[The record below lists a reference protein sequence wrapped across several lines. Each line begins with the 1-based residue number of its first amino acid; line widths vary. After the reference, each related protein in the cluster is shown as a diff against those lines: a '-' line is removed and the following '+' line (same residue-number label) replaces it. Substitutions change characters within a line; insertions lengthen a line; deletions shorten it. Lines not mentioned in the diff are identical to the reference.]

1 MTIIFIDKDDP
12 LPPNATLDAID
23 RRILERLQLDARMAM
38 PALAEAVGLSAPACY
53 RRVRRLRDLGA
64 ILRDVAVVAPRTL
77 GWPLSMLVL
86 ISLEREGARTA
97 DDLMRALEA
106 EPEVIEA
113 WQITGEH
120 DFAARI
126 VARDMEGYDALT
138 RRLFVQNEHVK
149 TFTTLVIFRQTK
161 KPTRI
166 PIAPDLD

>member
-1 MTIIFIDKDDP
+1 
-12 LPPNATLDAID
+12 LPADATLDAID
-23 RRILERLQLDARMAM
+23 KRILERMQIDARMPM
-38 PALAEAVGLSAPACY
+38 PVLAEEVGLSAPACY
-53 RRVRRLRDLGA
+53 RRIRRLRELGK
-64 ILRDVAVVAPRTL
+64 IVREVAVVAPRTL
-77 GWPLSMLVL
+77 GWPLSMIVL
-86 ISLEREGARTA
+86 ISLEREGARTS

-126 VARDMEGYDALT
+126 VAQDMEGYDQLT

-166 PIAPDLD
+166 PVAPEGER

>member
-1 MTIIFIDKDDP
+1 LRTD
-12 LPPNATLDAID
+12 ATLDAID
-23 RRILERLQLDARMAM
+23 KRILEQLQIDARIAM
-38 PALAEAVGLSAPACY
+38 PALAEQVGLSAPACY
-53 RRVRRLRDLGA
+53 RRIRRLRDLGK
-64 ILRDVAVVAPRTL
+64 IVREVAVVAPRTL
-77 GWPLSMLVL
+77 GWPLSMIVL
-86 ISLEREGARTA
+86 ISLEREGARTS

-126 VARDMEGYDALT
+126 VARDMESYDRLT

-149 TFTTLVIFRQTK
+149 MFTTLVVFRQTK

-166 PIAPDLD
+166 PIAPEGD

>member
-1 MTIIFIDKDDP
+1 
-12 LPPNATLDAID
+12 LPPSAPLDAID
-23 RRILERLQLDARMAM
+23 KRILDRLQSDARIAM
-38 PALAEAVGLSAPACY
+38 PALAEEVGLSAPACY
-53 RRVRRLRDLGA
+53 RRVRRLRDLGK
-64 ILRDVAVVAPRTL
+64 IVREVAVVAPRTL

-86 ISLEREGARTA
+86 IRLEREGARTA

-126 VARDMEGYDALT
+126 VARDMEGYDDLT
-138 RRLFVQNEHVK
+138 HRLFVENEHVK

>member
-1 MTIIFIDKDDP
+1 
-12 LPPNATLDAID
+12 LSAGATLDAID
-23 RRILERLQLDARMAM
+23 KRILERLQIDARIPM
-38 PALAEAVGLSAPACY
+38 PTLAEEVGLSAPACY
-53 RRVRRLRDLGA
+53 RRVRRLRDLGK
-64 ILRDVAVVAPRTL
+64 IVREVAVVAPRTL

-97 DDLMRALEA
+97 DNLMRELEA

-120 DFAARI
+120 DFAAKI

-161 KPTRI
+161 KPARI
-166 PIAPDLD
+166 PIAPEGD

>member
-1 MTIIFIDKDDP
+1 
-12 LPPNATLDAID
+12 LPADTTLDAID
-23 RRILERLQLDARMAM
+23 KRILDRMQIDARIPM
-38 PALAEAVGLSAPACY
+38 PILAEEVGLSAPACY
-53 RRVRRLRDLGA
+53 RRLRRLRDLGK
-64 ILRDVAVVAPRTL
+64 IVREVAVVAPRTL
-77 GWPLSMLVL
+77 GWPLSMIVL
-86 ISLEREGARTA
+86 ITLEREGARTS

-126 VARDMEGYDALT
+126 VARDVEGYDHLT

-166 PIAPDLD
+166 PVAPEGE

>member
-1 MTIIFIDKDDP
+1 MPADT
-12 LPPNATLDAID
+12 TLDAID
-23 RRILERLQLDARMAM
+23 KRILDRMQIDARIPM
-38 PALAEAVGLSAPACY
+38 PILAEEVGLSAPACY
-53 RRVRRLRDLGA
+53 RRLRRLRDLGK
-64 ILRDVAVVAPRTL
+64 IVREVAVVAPRTL
-77 GWPLSMLVL
+77 GWPLSMIVL
-86 ISLEREGARTA
+86 ISLEREGARTS

-126 VARDMEGYDALT
+126 VARDMEGYDQLT

-166 PIAPDLD
+166 PVAPEGE